1 VSQCHRRRIL
11 QRRISSKLPDV
22 GTTIFTVMSQ
32 LAADCNA
39 INLSQ
44 GFPSFDSPETL
55 TDRIAYHLR
64 HGANQYAPM
73 PGVPALREAIAE
85 KTARLQNRNVDA
97 DLEITVSS
105 GATEG
110 LFSAIQAVVRPGDE
124 VIVLRTGN
132 SFAFASFGARKPA
145 AASCCRGRKSR

>member
-1 VSQCHRRRIL
+1 
-11 QRRISSKLPDV
+11 
-22 GTTIFTVMSQ
+22 
-32 LAADCNA
+32 
-39 INLSQ
+39 
-44 GFPSFDSPETL
+44 
-55 TDRIAYHLR
+55 
-64 HGANQYAPM
+64 M

-124 VIVLRTGN
+124 VIVLRIGN